1 MGERPEGTEKAAD
14 GSTVTNYMLRWLTKM
29 LKRYSN
35 KERRGRFIMNFLSC
49 LGTGLLKE
57 RGIELIICLFLG
69 LFFPLCKIHMQ
80 NAPVK

>member
-14 GSTVTNYMLRWLTKM
+14 GSTVTNDMLRWLTK
-29 LKRYSN
+29 N
-35 KERRGRFIMNFLSC
+35 EERRGRFIMNFLGC
-49 LGTGLLKE
+49 LGISLLKE
-57 RGIELIICLFLG
+57 QGIELIICLFLV